1 MPQREAIEP
10 EDEIAEPPD
19 PDGPADGGSGF
30 LARRVGRPAAAFGR
44 RFGPALALVLT
55 GTLGGLGYS
64 LVVPATYT
72 ATAYV
77 LVVGEGPGGATGPAA
92 VSFAQAYGRLAP
104 LPETLD
110 HSALPLPKT
119 APGTTR
125 EHIQASTSPETP
137 LVRLT
142 GSGASAADA
151 AGFANAAADALVRYG
166 TSHRTDTGVRVAL
179 MSLAARPAAPT
190 SPNLPL
196 DVAVGTASGVLLAGL
211 GAAILSGRRRKG
223 SHDAA
228 SRPRQASAGNAGN
241 AANSANGV

>member
-10 EDEIAEPPD
+10 KDAVADTPEPPA
-19 PDGPADGGSGF
+19 PAERRAGF
-30 LARRVGRPAAAFGR
+30 LARRVGRPVAAFTR

-77 LVVGEGPGGATGPAA
+77 LVVDEGAGGARGPAA

-104 LPETLD
+104 LPETLR
-110 HSALPLPKT
+110 HSSLPLPKV
-119 APGTTR
+119 ARGATR

-166 TSHRTDTGVRVAL
+166 TSHRADTGVRVAL
-179 MSLAARPAAPT
+179 MSLAGKPAAPT

-196 DVAVGTASGVLLAGL
+196 DVAVGTASGILLAGL

-223 SHDAA
+223 SHDAS
-228 SRPRQASAGNAGN
+228 SRPRAN
-241 AANSANGV
+241 AANAANGV